1 VISITPEDWENLV
14 KRGKTAFQGAALK
27 VATEAIEWL
36 EGWQAPKESR
46 FRGNLLTEVEYK
58 AMLEAQG
65 GVCAICSEKPKSGRL
80 AVDHIH
86 GTDKVR
92 GLLCN
97 LCNPALG
104 LFKDDPDRLNAAIE
118 YLRKGRA

>member
-1 VISITPEDWENLV
+1 MTPEDLENLV

-27 VATEAIEWL
+27 VATDAIEWL
-36 EGWQAPKESR
+36 EEWQAPKESR

-65 GVCAICSEKPKSGRL
+65 GVCAICKEKPKGNRL

-92 GLLCN
+92 GLLCK

-118 YLRKGRA
+118 YLRKGRS